1 MANLTI
7 DTGVVEYTLN
17 DKYTV
22 VFNPTDLGFTER
34 LYKTFEDLDKRHEAY
49 KDKVSKTAKTT
60 EIFDLAR
67 EMNAHM
73 RQELDILLGD
83 GMCDAVFGDTNAYAF
98 AGGCPLWANLLLA
111 IMDEVDNAYAREQ
124 KAVNPRIEKYMK
136 KYHK

>member
-83 GMCDAVFGDTNAYAF
+83 GMCDAVFGDTNVYAF